1 MCLAGGGWSRA
12 GLPEGF
18 SRCSVCVIYP
28 FWKIQT
34 YKCACC
40 KSKGRHG
47 TQVPNK
53 ANCIPLTFPGGFLSF
68 NLCRFQPKHI
78 KGKCMHF
85 CWGSVGV
92 ISLSFSLSLSLA
104 LSKLHKEPWES
115 RTWAKTACSQPLG
128 FQNLTSLSCSS
139 GEQNHTILRPP
150 TSREWDATLG
160 RCKPQT
166 LFI

>member
-1 MCLAGGGWSRA
+1 MQHSAQPGEWGMCLTGGSWSRV

-40 KSKGRHG
+40 KSKGRRS

-53 ANCIPLTFPGGFLSF
+53 ANCIPLTFPGGFLNF
-68 NLCRFQPKHI
+68 NLCRFPPKHI
-78 KGKCMHF
+78 KGKYMYF

-92 ISLSFSLSLSLA
+92 ISLFFSSA
-104 LSKLHKEPWES
+104 LSKLHKEPMS
-115 RTWAKTACSQPLG
+115 CSPGQKRACS
-128 FQNLTSLSCSS
+128 
-139 GEQNHTILRPP
+139 
-150 TSREWDATLG
+150 
-160 RCKPQT
+160 
-166 LFI
+166 